1 MIPFKE
7 GAALLAPM
15 VGITN
20 RAFRTLVD
28 ELGAPDWY
36 WTEMASAEAFVAQA
50 RYEESYTNVGPCPQK
65 TSIQFFARSSE
76 AIAKACRLV
85 SERAPQDRPAGV
97 DLNFGCS
104 APNIR
109 KMGAGSALTSDPD
122 KAAAFVEA
130 ARTAWPWTLSAKL
143 RMGEMGDYDEL
154 LAFCRRLCD
163 AGVDFLTIHPR
174 LDLQK
179 FRRKPHWEIIGALS
193 RDLPVPI
200 VGNGDITNLQLFDS
214 IMTEQHPYALMIGRE
229 AVRRPWIFSLLSERQ
244 KTGGNGGGLES
255 GNGPRL
261 YDEPGPHDVNASMA
275 PTNLASTGDISPM
288 DHCPMDHRTMDL
300 RAIGLRF
307 IELASLYLP
316 VAFQL
321 ESARRFF
328 SYFCDN
334 LSFAQYLK
342 VKLNRASTLEE
353 MANEFASYF
362 DAVPTD
368 VYVRPS
374 HSDVVTSRS

>member
-1 MIPFKE
+1 MMIPFKK

-36 WTEMASAEAFVAQA
+36 WTEMASAEALVAKA
-50 RYEESYTNVGPCPQK
+50 RYEESYTDPGPCPQK
-65 TSIQFFARSSE
+65 TSIQLFARSSE
-76 AIAKACRLV
+76 ALAPACRLLA
-85 SERAPQDRPAGV
+85 ERAPHERPAGV

-109 KMGAGSALTSDPD
+109 RMGAGSALSSDPD

-154 LAFCRRLCD
+154 LAFCMHLCD

-174 LDLQK
+174 LDSQK
-179 FRRKPHWEIIGALS
+179 FRRRPHWDVIGALS
-193 RDLPVPI
+193 RDLPVPV
-200 VGNGDITNLQLFDS
+200 VGNGDITSPELFNS
-214 IMTEQHPYALMIGRE
+214 ILEEEHPYALMIGRE
-229 AVRRPWIFSLLSERQ
+229 AVRRPWIFTLLS
-244 KTGGNGGGLES
+244 GPSS
-255 GNGPRL
+255 GSG
-261 YDEPGPHDVNASMA
+261 V
-275 PTNLASTGDISPM
+275 TGDGNQPIEGQNNPST
-288 DHCPMDHRTMDL
+288 HLRVDL
-300 RAIGLRF
+300 RAVGLRF
-307 IELASLYLP
+307 IELASQYLP
-316 VAFQL
+316 AAFQL

-334 LSFAQYLK
+334 MSFAQYLK
-342 VKLNRASTLEE
+342 VKLNRASTLTE
-353 MANEFASYF
+353 MAQDFSSYF
-362 DAVPTD
+362 EEVPTD
-368 VYVRPS
+368 LIVRPENRDDLS
-374 HSDVVTSRS
+374 SLPPRA